1 MKPSLPSQPKHIAIL
16 RLSALGDVC
25 NLVPTVRAL
34 QRQWPQARIT
44 WIIGKG
50 EHSLLAGLSGVE
62 FVVYDKATGFVG
74 MRALW
79 RTLGDTRF
87 DVLLHMQQAIRASVL
102 SLGLKADVRVG
113 YDKARA
119 KDAQHWFTQRQLAPH
134 PRAHVLE
141 SFMDFARL
149 LGVEDDRL
157 EWNMPVPESA
167 IEEVHGLGI
176 SAPYVVINPC
186 ANPRLRNFR
195 NWSPEGYASVIE
207 HAYTQYGLKSVLSGG
222 GSPQEREMGEQI
234 VSLCQPE
241 SVISA
246 IGATSLKGVLALIG
260 GARAV
265 IAPDTGPVHMANAMG
280 VPTLGLYATTNPQR
294 AAPYL
299 WRDFAVNAYPDA
311 VRAYLDKDV
320 DEVSWGQRVRHRDAM
335 QLIKADDVIA
345 HLDALLAHTA
355 AAFANA
361 ENTSTYAEGAE
372 AAPIS
377 RPPASGPM
385 DES

>member
-1 MKPSLPSQPKHIAIL
+1 MKPSLPAQPNHIAIL

-34 QRQWPQARIT
+34 QRQWPHARIT

-50 EHSLLAGLSGVE
+50 EYSLLAGLSGVE
-62 FVVYDKATGFVG
+62 FVVYDKSTGLSG
-74 MRALW
+74 MRAIW
-79 RTLGDTRF
+79 RELADTRF

-134 PRAHVLE
+134 PNAHVLE

-157 EWNMPVPESA
+157 EWNLAVPPVAYDEA
-167 IEEVHGLGI
+167 RVI
-176 SAPYVVINPC
+176 SGEGPYLVINPC
-186 ANPRLRNFR
+186 SNARLRNFR
-195 NWSPEGYASVIE
+195 NWSVEGYASVIE
-207 HAYTQYGLKSVLSGG
+207 HAWVQHGLKSVLTGG
-222 GSPQEREMGEQI
+222 GSSLEREVSDQI
-234 VSLCQPE
+234 EALCQPG
-241 SVISA
+241 SVINA
-246 IGATSLKGVLALIG
+246 IGGTSLKGVLALIDN
-260 GARAV
+260 AQAV
-265 IAPDTGPVHMANAMG
+265 IAPDTGPVHMGNAMG
-280 VPTLGLYATTNPQR
+280 TPTLGLYATTNPQR

-311 VRAYLDKDV
+311 VRTYLHKSV
-320 DEVSWGQRVRHRDAM
+320 EEVSWGQRVRHADAM
-335 QLIKADDVIA
+335 DLIKADDVIA
-345 HLDALLAHTA
+345 KLDALLAYTA
-355 AAFANA
+355 AQP
-361 ENTSTYAEGAE
+361 TT
-372 AAPIS
+372 
-377 RPPASGPM
+377 GPS